1 MEKLVETLVELRVA
15 LAEIQENSSTDSKAL
30 PQIEAPSLTLPEDRD
45 EGISHC
51 SAETV
56 PSA

>member
-1 MEKLVETLVELRVA
+1 MEKLAEMLVELRVA
-15 LAEIQENSSTDSKAL
+15 LAEILENSSTESKAL

-45 EGISHC
+45 EDIP
-51 SAETV
+51 ETV